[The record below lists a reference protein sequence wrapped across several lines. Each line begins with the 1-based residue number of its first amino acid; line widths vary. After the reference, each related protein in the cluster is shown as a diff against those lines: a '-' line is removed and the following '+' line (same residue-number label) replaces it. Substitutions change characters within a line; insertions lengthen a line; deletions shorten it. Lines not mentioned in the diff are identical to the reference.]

1 MSHWLFNN
9 KILNEAPE
17 NAFGFIYKITNTTND
32 KMYIGRKYFEKKR
45 RVKKK
50 GQSRRKV
57 IRKSSDW
64 QTYTGSSKPLNESIS
79 KLGKSKF
86 KFEILEFG
94 YTKGQ
99 VNYLEENIQHRLQV
113 ILDDRY
119 YNDCIGSRKWLSV
132 KFNDKQKQNLL
143 SKVNKI

>member
-1 MSHWLFNN
+1 MSHWLNKN

-64 QTYTGSSKPLNESIS
+64 QTYTGSSKPLIESIS
-79 KLGKSKF
+79 QAFFINIIKISVRELV
-86 KFEILEFG
+86 FESIL
-94 YTKGQ
+94 
-99 VNYLEENIQHRLQV
+99 
-113 ILDDRY
+113 
-119 YNDCIGSRKWLSV
+119 
-132 KFNDKQKQNLL
+132 
-143 SKVNKI
+143 

>member
-1 MSHWLFNN
+1 MSHWLYKN
-9 KILNEAPE
+9 KILKEAPE
-17 NAFGFIYKITNTTND
+17 KAFGFVYKITNNID
-32 KMYIGRKYFEKKR
+32 GKMYIGRKYFEKKR

-50 GQSRRKV
+50 GQARRKV

-64 QTYTGSSKPLNESIS
+64 QTYTSSSKPLNETIS

-86 KFEILEFG
+86 KFEIIEFG

-113 ILDDRY
+113 IFDDRY

-132 KFNDKQKQNLL
+132 KFDNKQKQQLL
-143 SKVNKI
+143 SQV

>member
-1 MSHWLFNN
+1 MSHWLYQN
-9 KILNEAPE
+9 KVLQEAPE
-17 NAFGFIYKITNTTND
+17 NAFGFIYKITNSLNG

-45 RVKKK
+45 RVKRK

-64 QTYTGSSKPLNESIS
+64 QSYTGSSKVLNEVIQKS
-79 KLGKSKF
+79 GKSNF
-86 KFEILEFG
+86 KFEILCFG

-113 ILDDRY
+113 IMNDRY

-143 SKVNKI
+143 SKVKEI

>member
-1 MSHWLFNN
+1 MSHWLFNE

-17 NAFGFIYKITNTTND
+17 NAFGFIYKITNTTNN

-50 GQSRRKV
+50 GQTRRKV

-64 QTYTGSSKPLNESIS
+64 QTYTSSSKPLNETIS

-86 KFEILEFG
+86 KFEIIEFG

-113 ILDDRY
+113 IFDDRY

-132 KFNDKQKQNLL
+132 KFDNKQKQQLL
-143 SKVNKI
+143 SQV

>member
-1 MSHWLFNN
+1 MSHWLYQN
-9 KILNEAPE
+9 KILKEAPDK
-17 NAFGFIYKITNTTND
+17 AFGFVYRITNTTND

-50 GQSRRKV
+50 GQVRRKV
-57 IRKSSDW
+57 VRKSSDW
-64 QTYTGSSKPLNESIS
+64 QTYTGSSKTLNESMS
-79 KLGKSKF
+79 KIGKSKF
-86 KFEILEFG
+86 KFEILCFG

-113 ILDDRY
+113 IMNDNY

-132 KFNDKQKQNLL
+132 KFNDKQKQELL
-143 SKVNKI
+143 SKV

>member
-1 MSHWLFNN
+1 MSHWLYQN

-17 NAFGFIYKITNTTND
+17 SAFGFVYQITDLTNN
-32 KMYIGRKYFEKKR
+32 KKYIGRKYFEQKR

-50 GQSRRKV
+50 GQKRRKV
-57 IRKSSDW
+57 VRKDSGW
-64 QTYTGSSKPLNESIS
+64 RTYTGSSKVLNEAIN
-79 KLGKSKF
+79 KTGISKF
-86 KFEILEFG
+86 KFEILAFG

-113 ILDDRY
+113 IIDDTY

-132 KFNDKQKQNLL
+132 KFNDKQKQQLL
-143 SKVNKI
+143 SKVN

>member
-1 MSHWLFNN
+1 MSHWLYKN
-9 KILNEAPE
+9 KILKEAPE
-17 NAFGFIYKITNTTND
+17 KAFGFVYKITNTTNG

-64 QTYTGSSKPLNESIS
+64 QTYTSSSKPLNETIS

-86 KFEILEFG
+86 KFEIIEFG

-113 ILDDRY
+113 IFDDRY

-132 KFNDKQKQNLL
+132 KFDNKQKQNLL
-143 SKVNKI
+143 SQV

>member
-1 MSHWLFNN
+1 MSHWLYKN
-9 KILNEAPE
+9 KILKEAPE
-17 NAFGFIYKITNTTND
+17 KAFGFVYKITNTTNG

-64 QTYTGSSKPLNESIS
+64 QTYTSSSKPLNETIS

-86 KFEILEFG
+86 KFEIIEFG

-113 ILDDRY
+113 IFDDRY

-132 KFNDKQKQNLL
+132 KFDNKQKQQLL
-143 SKVNKI
+143 SQV